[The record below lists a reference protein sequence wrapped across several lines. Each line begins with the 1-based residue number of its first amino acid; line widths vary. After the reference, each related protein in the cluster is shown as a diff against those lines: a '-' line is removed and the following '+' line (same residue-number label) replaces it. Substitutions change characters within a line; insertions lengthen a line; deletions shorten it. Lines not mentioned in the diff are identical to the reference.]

1 MSVTLPWYSEGML
14 HAHSELVE
22 GMAADS
28 PGSMDAR
35 ELTELRRRITQLL
48 DLDEDAYAHAFDGEV
63 AAVAADV
70 FNAEGADSRLLLAAA
85 EGELRASGAVRG
97 ELARALRERAELR
110 DARRHELLATH
121 RSLLF

>member
-1 MSVTLPWYSEGML
+1 ML
-14 HAHSELVE
+14 DAHSELVAE
-22 GMAADS
+22 MVPDS
-28 PGSMDAR
+28 APGSLDSR
-35 ELTELRRRITQLL
+35 ELTELRRRITQLV

-85 EGELRASGAVRG
+85 ECELRANGTVRG